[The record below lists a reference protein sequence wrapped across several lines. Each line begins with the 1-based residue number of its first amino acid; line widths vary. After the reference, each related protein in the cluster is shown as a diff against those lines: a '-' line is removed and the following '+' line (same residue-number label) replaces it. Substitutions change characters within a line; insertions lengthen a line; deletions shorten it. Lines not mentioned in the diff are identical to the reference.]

1 MPEWMLKLG
10 RDFHTAFIV
19 DGRWKYL
26 VEGIEN
32 TLILTFFALLLGV
45 VLGDSCILQKPYVRC
60 P

>member
-32 TLILTFFALLLGV
+32 TLILTFFALILGV
-45 VLGDSCILQKPYVRC
+45 VLGIVIAAIRVTYDK
-60 P
+60 